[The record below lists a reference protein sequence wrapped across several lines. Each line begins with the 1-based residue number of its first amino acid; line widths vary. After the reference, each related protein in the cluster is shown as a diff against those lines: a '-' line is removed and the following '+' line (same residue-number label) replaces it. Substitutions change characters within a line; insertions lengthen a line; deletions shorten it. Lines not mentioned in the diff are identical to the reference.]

1 MSARHQFA
9 NPLAPTSDIVPNRIT
24 LPTLARPAHAAPLFS
39 TRTLLVALFFFTC
52 LLAGQGWAQDKLAPE
67 NVTPATTAASSDNAD
82 SPATT
87 SEGDRIMPYRVEIEG
102 AGGLT
107 PFLTDNLELSKR
119 RDQSLKEDE
128 VERLIAIAPNQI
140 RSLLATEGY
149 FSAKVTHEVER
160 DGSPWVARFR
170 VELNER
176 TLVTAVDL
184 VITGHITEA
193 DPRRVERLRRQW
205 GLKVGGIFQQKAWDD
220 AKSEMLKSLLVRDY
234 PAAAIT
240 NSEARI
246 EPLTAS
252 ATLRIEVDSG
262 PAFTFGEVEI
272 TGLQRYE
279 SRIVTD
285 LNPIKPGDPYS
296 QEKLNEL
303 QARVQDTGYFR
314 SAFATVDIDPAK
326 PNNVPVRLDLNENER
341 KRLSLGIG
349 FSTDSG
355 ARLQVKWLNRSFLGR
370 DWRLESNL
378 KVDRDNRLIGSNV
391 YLPPISNG
399 WRPSMGAQYEY
410 TNSAG
415 EINNKIQAGP
425 RLTSPDRNNEQVW
438 ALTAYA
444 DQQRVGDTYR
454 ADRQAL
460 LASYTY
466 TRRRVDNMISPT
478 RGYVASIELGAG
490 PSGILNEENIA
501 RVVARAAWLSPTW
514 NRRLQAVLRGQ
525 VGQVF
530 GAGRDTVPG
539 DLLFRTGG
547 DQTVRGYGYNRLGV
561 SQDGAIVGGVVTAVA
576 SAELVYR
583 INPSWGAAVFTDAGN
598 AADSWGQFKF
608 MHGSGVGARWRSPI
622 GPVNLDLAYG
632 HETKEPR
639 LHFSIGYGF

>member
-1 MSARHQFA
+1 MTQLVFAR
-9 NPLAPTSDIVPNRIT
+9 L
-24 LPTLARPAHAAPLFS
+24 
-39 TRTLLVALFFFTC
+39 
-52 LLAGQGWAQDKLAPE
+52 LLAVLLLCACLSAVQVSAQDMPAQESEAAVNNTGTADNTNPA
-67 NVTPATTAASSDNAD
+67 NVA
-82 SPATT
+82 
-87 SEGDRIMPYRVEIEG
+87 EGDRVMPYRVEIEG

-119 RDQSLKEDE
+119 RSQSLKEDE

-149 FSAKVTHEVER
+149 FSARVTHEVER

-184 VITGHITEA
+184 VVSGHIVEA

-252 ATLRIEVDSG
+252 ATLRVEVDSG

-326 PNNVPVRLDLNENER
+326 PSNVPVRLDLNENER

-355 ARLQVKWLNRSFLGR
+355 PRLQVKWLNRQFLGR

-378 KVDRDNRLIGSNV
+378 KVDRDNRLIGSNI

-399 WRPSMGAQYEY
+399 WRPSVGAQYEY

-415 EINNKIQAGP
+415 EINHKVQAGP

-438 ALTAYA
+438 ALTVYA

-466 TRRRVDNMISPT
+466 TRRRVDNLISPT

-490 PSGILNEENIA
+490 PSGLLNEENIA
-501 RVVARAAWLSPTW
+501 RVVARTTWLSPTW
-514 NRRLQAVLRGQ
+514 NRRWQAVLRGQ

-561 SQDGAIVGGVVTAVA
+561 SQDSAIVGGVVTAVV

-583 INPSWGAAVFTDAGN
+583 INPAWGAAIFTDAGN

-608 MHGSGVGARWRSPI
+608 AHGSGVGARWRSPI

-632 HETKEPR
+632 HETREPR